1 MGFLKV
7 MSSLQGN
14 ENNNNKQKC
23 GDIES
28 KNRHLTTICARD
40 LRNRSH
46 TSGSDSYALI
56 G

>member
-14 ENNNNKQKC
+14 ENNINKQKC
-23 GDIES
+23 GYIES

-46 TSGSDSYALI
+46 TSGSDTYTLI

>member
-23 GDIES
+23 VDIES

-46 TSGSDSYALI
+46 ASGSDSHTLI